1 MLPFHAEI
9 VFCHGFDFLFKSF
22 RSHCGV
28 GLFLRHFCVGSS
40 NSHSVSWQ
48 ADVDSVQ
55 SIVGRHQ
62 REKFKKKVGI
72 DRFTP

>member
-1 MLPFHAEI
+1 M
-9 VFCHGFDFLFKSF
+9 
-22 RSHCGV
+22 
-28 GLFLRHFCVGSS
+28 GSS

-62 REKFKKKVGI
+62 REKLNKKKLESIALLHEIFNNIYEHKVVAI
-72 DRFTP
+72 AAVRTMAI

>member
-1 MLPFHAEI
+1 M
-9 VFCHGFDFLFKSF
+9 
-22 RSHCGV
+22 
-28 GLFLRHFCVGSS
+28 GSS

-62 REKFKKKVGI
+62 REKLKKKKLESI
-72 DRFTP
+72 DLLHEIFNNIYEHKVVVAIAAPTMAT

>member
-1 MLPFHAEI
+1 M
-9 VFCHGFDFLFKSF
+9 
-22 RSHCGV
+22 
-28 GLFLRHFCVGSS
+28 GSS

-62 REKFKKKVGI
+62 REKFKKKLESIALLHEIFNNIYEHKVVAI
-72 DRFTP
+72 AAPTMAI